1 MRAVAPEN
9 ACVTIDDDLIES
21 GRRVRVEVTRCPSA
35 PQSSSDGRWRDEVVC
50 MVVKWSGGF
59 GSGLNLVG
67 RVVACMIVRES
78 GGLGGGWHWGGVLAL
93 NKNPDDRTARRSTSC
108 QLQ

>member
-1 MRAVAPEN
+1 M
-9 ACVTIDDDLIES
+9 DDGLIES

-50 MVVKWSGGF
+50 MTVRGSGGF
-59 GSGLNLVG
+59 GGGLEWSESA
-67 RVVACMIVRES
+67 VACITVRES

-93 NKNPDDRTARRSTSC
+93 NKNPDDRTVRRSTSC